1 MKYIKLFLILPL
13 IFFVSCDLDESPPFL
28 DATLY
33 QDVQSA
39 EAARDGIYQAL
50 TGYNT
55 QERRLFIENLYSGIM
70 FTRKGGA
77 RVTSRDMS
85 TLCSL
90 KPGYHMDAD
99 FMWGGL
105 YQAIARANGAI
116 AAINT
121 VSSPSNTDELAFNDV
136 AGHAYF
142 VRAWAYF

>member
-1 MKYIKLFLILPL
+1 MKYIILLLILPL
-13 IFFVSCDLDESPPFL
+13 VFFVSCDLDESPPFL

-39 EAARDGIYQAL
+39 EAARDGIYQGL

-70 FTRKGGA
+70 FTRKGGG

-90 KPGYHMDAD
+90 KPGYHMDAE
-99 FMWGGL
+99 FMLGCF
-105 YQAIARANGAI
+105 YQSNASANRAI
-116 AAINT
+116 AAINNVT
-121 VSSPSNTDELAFNDV
+121 SPSNTD
-136 AGHAYF
+136 
-142 VRAWAYF
+142 

>member
-85 TLCSL
+85 TLVFIKTRISH
-90 KPGYHMDAD
+90 GRRFHVGR
-99 FMWGGL
+99 F
-105 YQAIARANGAI
+105 
-116 AAINT
+116 
-121 VSSPSNTDELAFNDV
+121 VSSYSKSKWGNCSN
-136 AGHAYF
+136 
-142 VRAWAYF
+142 